1 VIAHQPQPQPQPQRI
16 RNPRSSRVA
25 TSSRIARNER
35 ERYTGIVRVTIALGS
50 MLALLLLY
58 VMLTSNLTGLTYAVG
73 KAQTD
78 RAALVE
84 ETSRLDDKIAALRSD
99 DRLSAMAARLGM
111 REPQRFA
118 LVKLGTPVMADA
130 QPHVAVL
137 SSLAGLFM
145 PAAVARQR

>member
-1 VIAHQPQPQPQPQRI
+1 VIAHQPQPQRI

-35 ERYTGIVRVTIALGS
+35 ERYTGIVRVPLALGS

-118 LVKLGTPVMADA
+118 LVKLGAPVMADA